1 MSDSANASSG
11 EVNIVMAK
19 DERILITGA
28 SGRLGRAVIADLL
41 AHGYD
46 PIGAD
51 RVKPETGEV
60 HGLRVVETD
69 LGDVGQVAGAMR
81 GCAAVI
87 HLGAIPAPYAHAD
100 EVVFRN
106 NTGATFAVLQAASLL
121 GIRRAAIASS
131 GSAYGTAW
139 ARQRFAPAYV
149 PIDEALPLLNHD
161 AYGLSKEVDERTAE
175 MFCRRDGMSI
185 AALRFHWIATREEQR
200 AAVPGNR
207 IREAQLEG
215 TRGFWGYVDV
225 RDAARACRLAIEVGR
240 DRPFGFEPFNIVAAD
255 TLMEATTEPT
265 IRELAPKTEIRTPIP
280 DTLSAWDT
288 SKAKRVLGWVP
299 EHSWRDEVLES

>member
-1 MSDSANASSG
+1 MTSG
-11 EVNIVMAK
+11 ERVLV
-19 DERILITGA
+19 TGG
-28 SGRLGRAVIADLL
+28 SGRLGRAVIQELL
-41 AHGYD
+41 AHDYD
-46 PIGAD
+46 AIAAD
-51 RVKPETGEV
+51 RVRPPGGDV
-60 HGLRVVETD
+60 HGVRVIETD

-87 HLGAIPAPYAHAD
+87 HLGAIPAPYAHPD

-131 GSAYGTAW
+131 VSAYGTAW
-139 ARQRFAPAYV
+139 ARHRFAPAYV
-149 PIDEALPLLNHD
+149 PVDEAHPMLNHD

-185 AALRFHWIATREEQR
+185 AALRFHWIATQEEQR

-207 IREAQLEG
+207 DRDAQLEG

-240 DRPFGFEPFNIVAAD
+240 DRPFGFEPFNIIAAD
-255 TLMEATTEPT
+255 TLMDAPTEPT
-265 IRELAPKTEIRTPIP
+265 IRELAPETEIRAPIP
-280 DTLSAWDT
+280 GNTSAWDT
-288 SKAKRVLGWVP
+288 GKAKRILGWEP
-299 EHSWRDEVLES
+299 EHSWRDEVRSS